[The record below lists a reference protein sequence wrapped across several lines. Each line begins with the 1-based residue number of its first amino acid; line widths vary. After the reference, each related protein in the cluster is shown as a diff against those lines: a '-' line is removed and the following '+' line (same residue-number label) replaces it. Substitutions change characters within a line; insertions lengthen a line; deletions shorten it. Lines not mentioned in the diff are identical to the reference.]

1 MKNKILDGGVFGL
14 WSDEAPDSDF
24 VAILESVFKNVET
37 HMVYFPNPYTG
48 EKSSNSVYIA
58 HIEHS

>member
-1 MKNKILDGGVFGL
+1 
-14 WSDEAPDSDF
+14 
-24 VAILESVFKNVET
+24 VAILESVFEKVET

-58 HIEHS
+58 HVD